1 MTGKHFFSSLACA
14 SAVGFLLVGLPTEK
28 ASAAEVY
35 TLTPAQ
41 TVALFGSDIVC
52 KYYNGSDYVE
62 GVLHNENAGSWPA
75 ERTPLIPDSYY
86 SSKRVPWVTYSMAL
100 GGSVAN
106 PSYLTIEI
114 ETAVSFTST
123 FEIHTGACVLARG
136 NNGASIPPYT
146 TSNWDFFRNG
156 VKTQLPFLTSNGS
169 LSKYQ
174 FDGNPYV
181 VCLCDMIFTS
191 GQTISFGDI
200 NLYGS
205 FNDSYFTLG
214 IACPTISVGSG
225 TSQGIVTTPSGGGG
239 GGSSIDYSP
248 MLQQIIDK
256 LDSIAV
262 QNGYTDSDQDD
273 IDDTDTS
280 ITTQTL
286 TVEQIES
293 GEGSLWV
300 SPDSAAIGRWSA
312 GVDAGQFPEM
322 SLSGSY
328 VKQGV
333 TFGDSAFDVR
343 YTALLDDASDR
354 ASPAG
359 SFSDFFALLGDFP
372 FFIIGVGLYLFSVIL
387 HTG

>member
-1 MTGKHFFSSLACA
+1 MTGKHCFSLLACC
-14 SAVGFLLVGLPTEK
+14 SVVGFSLVGLSTMTV
-28 ASAAEVY
+28 SAAEVY

-62 GVLHNENAGSWPA
+62 GVLHNNNAGHWLA
-75 ERTPLIPDSYY
+75 QNTPYIPDSYF
-86 SSKRVPWVTYSMAL
+86 SSERVPWVTYSMPL
-100 GGSVAN
+100 TGSNADPN
-106 PSYLTIEI
+106 YLTIEI
-114 ETAVSFTST
+114 QTAVSFTST

-156 VKTQLPFLTSNGS
+156 VKTQLPFLTENGS

-174 FDGNPYV
+174 FDGNNYV
-181 VCLCDMIFTS
+181 VCLADMVFAS

-214 IACPTISVGSG
+214 LACPTISVGSSS
-225 TSQGIVTTPSGGGG
+225 SQGIVTTPSGGGG

-248 MLQQIIDK
+248 MLLEIIDK
-256 LDSIAV
+256 LDAIAA
-262 QNGYTDSDQDD
+262 QNGYTDAEQDD

-280 ITTQTL
+280 ITNQTL

-300 SPDSAAIGRWSA
+300 SPDSAAIGYWSA
-312 GVDAGQFPEM
+312 GVDASTFPEF
-322 SLSGSY
+322 SLSGDY
-328 VKQGV
+328 VNHGV
-333 TFGDSAFDVR
+333 TYGNSAFDVQ
-343 YTALLDDASDR
+343 YTALLDDAAER

-359 SFSDFFALLGDFP
+359 SFSDFFALLGEFP

>member
-1 MTGKHFFSSLACA
+1 MTGKLYFSLLACCFV
-14 SAVGFLLVGLPTEK
+14 VGFSFVGLSTMTV
-28 ASAAEVY
+28 SAAEVY

-62 GVLHNENAGSWPA
+62 GVLHNSNAGHWSA
-75 ERTPLIPDSYY
+75 ESTPLIPDSYF
-86 SSKRVPWVTYSMAL
+86 SSERVPWVTYTMPL
-100 GGSVAN
+100 TGSN
-106 PSYLTIEI
+106 SDPNFLTIEI
-114 ETAVSFTST
+114 QTAVSFNST

-136 NNGASIPPYT
+136 NNGASSPPYS

-174 FDGNPYV
+174 FDGNNYV
-181 VCLCDMIFTS
+181 VCICDMLFSS

-214 IACPTISVGSG
+214 LACPTISVGSG

-239 GGSSIDYSP
+239 GGSSIDYSS
-248 MLQQIIDK
+248 MLQQIIEK
-256 LDSIAV
+256 LDAIAQ
-262 QNGYTDSDQDD
+262 QNGYTDSEQDD
-273 IDDTDTS
+273 IDDTNTS
-280 ITTQTL
+280 IADQTL

-293 GEGSLWV
+293 AEGSLWV

-312 GVDAGQFPEM
+312 GVDAGEFPDM

-328 VKQGV
+328 VKHGV

-343 YTALLDDASDR
+343 YTALLDDASER

-359 SFSDFFALLGDFP
+359 SFSDFFSLLGDFP